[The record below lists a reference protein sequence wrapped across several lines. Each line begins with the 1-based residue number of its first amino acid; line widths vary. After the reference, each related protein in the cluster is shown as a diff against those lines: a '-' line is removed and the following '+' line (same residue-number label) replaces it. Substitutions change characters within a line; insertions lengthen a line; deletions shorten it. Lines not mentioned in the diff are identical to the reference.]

1 MLQPS
6 LGVSSLDLGRSPRV
20 GGLFLSRGSWLRS
33 RPNGLDCVNCGSP
46 PALDRQLERLLAR
59 TGQPG
64 VATKPILEINPRHE
78 LIVALA
84 GLGDDEQALREEA
97 SQLLFDEAR
106 ILDGELPVDVKAFSQ
121 RLTRVMKRCL
131 LRQ

>member
-1 MLQPS
+1 M
-6 LGVSSLDLGRSPRV
+6 
-20 GGLFLSRGSWLRS
+20 
-33 RPNGLDCVNCGSP
+33 
-46 PALDRQLERLLAR
+46 DRQLERLLAR

-64 VATKPILEINPRHE
+64 AATKPILEINPRHE

-84 GLGDDEQALREEA
+84 ELGDDEQALCEEA

-121 RLTRVMKRCL
+121 RLTRVMKRCVS
-131 LRQ
+131 QQ

>member
-1 MLQPS
+1 
-6 LGVSSLDLGRSPRV
+6 
-20 GGLFLSRGSWLRS
+20 
-33 RPNGLDCVNCGSP
+33 
-46 PALDRQLERLLAR
+46 LDRQLERLLAR
-59 TGQPG
+59 IGQPG
-64 VATKPILEINPRHE
+64 VSTKPILEINPRHE